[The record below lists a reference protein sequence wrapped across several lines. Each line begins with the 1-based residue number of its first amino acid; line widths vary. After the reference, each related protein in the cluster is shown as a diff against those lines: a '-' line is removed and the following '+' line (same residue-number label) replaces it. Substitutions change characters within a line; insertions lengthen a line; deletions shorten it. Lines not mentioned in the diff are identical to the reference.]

1 MDIDY
6 IWLIVALVIT
16 AVIGVVLHRWQRPV
30 LPRLYVWITLIGT
43 LYAYILHP
51 QRPVRD
57 RAHGVAMMP
66 YGRGRWTR
74 P

>member
-1 MDIDY
+1 MNIDY

-16 AVIGVVLHRWQRPV
+16 VVIGVVLHRWQRPV

-43 LYAYILHP
+43 LYATYYILS
-51 QRPVRD
+51 VLF
-57 RAHGVAMMP
+57 GT
-66 YGRGRWTR
+66 GRTGW

>member
-1 MDIDY
+1 MNIDY

-43 LYAYILHP
+43 LYATYYILN
-51 QRPVRD
+51 VLF
-57 RAHGVAMMP
+57 GT
-66 YGRGRWTR
+66 GRTGW